1 MAYSGPIAFPV
12 IEGGTAD
19 TSFTAYAPI
28 CGGTTTTG
36 ALQSASTGISS
47 SGFVLTSNGAAAL
60 PSFKSISSIAVPAF
74 MVYMT
79 NVVSSITGDGTVY
92 DMLFDTLNFDALSN
106 VTLNSSG
113 TTIFTCPST
122 GYYFFTF
129 GVKFNGIVSNNA
141 DFTTIIEN
149 FTQGTTWQAPQG
161 MLPVI
166 GVGNTGNTYGVSNS
180 IALPCNASDQVIV
193 NCTVHGTT
201 TTTSILGKSGNNIST
216 YWAGFQII

>member
-1 MAYSGPIAFPV
+1 MAYEGPIPFPV
-12 IEGGTAD
+12 IEGGTGAN
-19 TSFTAYAPI
+19 SFTAYSVI
-28 CGGTTTTG
+28 CGGTTTTA
-36 ALQSASTGISS
+36 ALQNVSGVGTTGQ
-47 SGFVLTSNGAAAL
+47 VLTSNGASAL
-60 PSFKSISSIAVPAF
+60 PSWKALGNVINPAF
-74 MVYMT
+74 MVYLT
-79 NVVSSITGDGTVY
+79 TTIPNINNDNY
-92 DMLFDTLNFDALSN
+92 NMLFDTTNFDPTSSI
-106 VTLNSSG
+106 TLNSG
-113 TTIFTCPST
+113 GVTIYTCPST

-149 FTQGTTWQAPQG
+149 LTQAITWQAPQG

-180 IALPCNASDQVIV
+180 IALPCNANDQIIV
-193 NCTVHGTT
+193 NLSVHGTT